1 MLSAHEY
8 RDLLAAA
15 VPEANDAETSEP
27 NTTTLYTP
35 FQHRRA
41 LDPNVAIVQ
50 GGRGVGKTVWFEA
63 LQDPDLR
70 QVAARRY
77 ELDVLDR
84 IDAAPGFG
92 ARLRREYPSQR
103 RLQSLSDRFV
113 SEDIWT
119 AVALNGF
126 GVSEIV
132 RLSDWE
138 ERVRW
143 VKDNPGLVEDRL
155 LDVDEE
161 AGRSGRM
168 KVLLFDAMDRLHS
181 NRSTADQLTHGALRL
196 ALTLRTS
203 TRNLRAKIFIRY
215 DMFESAGTDFPD
227 ASKLTNNMVDL
238 RWDVTSLYS
247 LLFHLMSGANSPHSA
262 VFREEANWVQGKAGS
277 REELEQALH
286 LIASRHMGTNHR
298 KGYTYT
304 WIPNHLADGRGQV
317 SPRSFLSALSHA
329 NTRTREEF
337 ASHGKALHWDAIR
350 HGVQHASGIR
360 VREVGED
367 TPWVKDALEPLR
379 GQQVPIEPD
388 SVMALWEAADLET
401 TLGQQIARTEEL
413 PDGDESGAFQTGP
426 TSTNYA
432 HLIEDLR
439 EFGMFTTRAD
449 GRLDLPDVYRIAF
462 GVGRKG
468 GVPLV
473 RN

>member
-1 MLSAHEY
+1 M
-8 RDLLAAA
+8 
-15 VPEANDAETSEP
+15 
-27 NTTTLYTP
+27 
-35 FQHRRA
+35 
-41 LDPNVAIVQ
+41 
-50 GGRGVGKTVWFEA
+50 
-63 LQDPDLR
+63 
-70 QVAARRY
+70 
-77 ELDVLDR
+77 
-84 IDAAPGFG
+84 
-92 ARLRREYPSQR
+92 
-103 RLQSLSDRFV
+103 
-113 SEDIWT
+113 
-119 AVALNGF
+119 ALNGF
-126 GVSEIV
+126 GVSEV
-132 RLSDWE
+132 TQLPDWE
-138 ERVRW
+138 ERVQW
-143 VKDNPGLVEDRL
+143 VKDNPGSVEDRL

-247 LLFHLMSGANSPHSA
+247 LLFHLMSGASSPHSGA
-262 VFREEANWVQGKAGS
+262 FRQEANWVQGKAGS
-277 REELEQALH
+277 REELERALH

-388 SVMALWEAADLET
+388 SVMALWRAADLEN
-401 TLGQQIARTEEL
+401 TLGQQIARTESL

-426 TSTNYA
+426 TSTSYS